1 MGLTFNRQSY
11 HLIETL
17 TATSAIVFAV
27 NEVYIGNIGTVWQTA
42 VRKHSFVSISL
53 RYL

>member
-1 MGLTFNRQSY
+1 MELTFNRQSY

-17 TATSAIVFAV
+17 AATSAIVFAV
-27 NEVYIGNIGTVWQTA
+27 NEVGNIGTVWQTA
-42 VRKHSFVSISL
+42 VRKHSFVTISL